1 MLAAMKPLVLFA
13 LAAPLLLAAGC
24 GRDEAPPERDNAA
37 AASSESHG
45 ARVHEN
51 DATGPVL
58 PEGKRWLTDE
68 PLRASMLKI
77 RAGVEETMPAYQSGA
92 LDANQAQ
99 SLSATV
105 EQNVAYMIQNCK
117 LEPEPDA
124 ALHVLIGRMLTAS
137 EAMKK
142 QPASQAGWPG
152 LLAVL
157 DDYAA
162 TFDHPGWK
170 PIGAP

>member
-1 MLAAMKPLVLFA
+1 MIAAMKSLVLIA
-13 LAAPLLLAAGC
+13 LAAPLLLAVGC
-24 GRDEAPPERDNAA
+24 GRDEAAPGTDSTA
-37 AASSESHG
+37 AASSEAH
-45 ARVHEN
+45 AAHIHAN

-58 PEGKRWLTDE
+58 PEGDRWATDE

-77 RAGVEETMPAYQSGA
+77 RASVEEAMPAYQSGA
-92 LDANQAQ
+92 LDPNQAQ

-117 LEPEPDA
+117 LEPQPDA

-142 QPASQAGWPG
+142 DPASQAGWPE
-152 LLAVL
+152 LMAVL
-157 DDYAA
+157 HDYTA
-162 TFDHPGWK
+162 TFDHPGWR
-170 PIGAP
+170 PIETR

>member
-1 MLAAMKPLVLFA
+1 MKVLVLFA
-13 LAAPLLLAAGC
+13 LAAPVVLVAGC
-24 GRDEAPPERDNAA
+24 GREEAASESDSPAV
-37 AASSESHG
+37 ASSESH
-45 ARVHEN
+45 AAHIHEN
-51 DATGPVL
+51 DATAPVL
-58 PEGKRWLTDE
+58 PEGERWATDE

-77 RAGVEETMPAYQSGA
+77 RAGVEETMRAYERS

-105 EQNVAYMIQNCK
+105 EKNVTYMIENCK

-142 QPASQAGWPG
+142 DPASQAGWPE
-152 LLAVL
+152 LMAVL
-157 DDYAA
+157 HDYAA

-170 PIGAP
+170 PIGIH

>member
-24 GRDEAPPERDNAA
+24 GREEAAPEPDSAA
-37 AASSESHG
+37 VASSESH
-45 ARVHEN
+45 AAHVHEN
-51 DATGPVL
+51 AATQPVL
-58 PEGKRWLTDE
+58 PAGKRWVTDE

-142 QPASQAGWPG
+142 EPASQAGWPG

>member
-1 MLAAMKPLVLFA
+1 MKILVLFA
-13 LAAPLLLAAGC
+13 LTTSLVLAIGC
-24 GRDEAPPERDNAA
+24 GREEAAPEPDSVAV
-37 AASSESHG
+37 ASSESH
-45 ARVHEN
+45 AAHIHEN
-51 DATGPVL
+51 DAIAPIL
-58 PEGKRWLTDE
+58 AEGERWATDE

-77 RAGVEETMPAYQSGA
+77 RAGVEATMPAYQSGA

-105 EQNVAYMIQNCK
+105 EQNVTYMIQNCK

-142 QPASQAGWPG
+142 DPASRAGWPE
-152 LLAVL
+152 LMAILH
-157 DDYAA
+157 DYGAA
-162 TFDHPGWK
+162 FDHPGW
-170 PIGAP
+170 

>member
-1 MLAAMKPLVLFA
+1 MIAAMKPLILIA
-13 LAAPLLLAAGC
+13 LAAPLLLAVGC
-24 GRDEAPPERDNAA
+24 GREEAAPEPDRAA
-37 AASSESHG
+37 AASSESH
-45 ARVHEN
+45 AAHIHEN

-58 PEGKRWLTDE
+58 PEGDRWATDE

-77 RAGVEETMPAYQSGA
+77 RAGVEEAMPAYQSGA

-105 EQNVAYMIQNCK
+105 EQSVAYMIQNCK
-117 LEPEPDA
+117 LEPKPDA

-142 QPASQAGWPG
+142 DPASRAGWPE
-152 LLAVL
+152 LMAVL
-157 DDYAA
+157 HDYAA
-162 TFDHPGWK
+162 TFDHPGWR
-170 PIGAP
+170 PIETR